1 MKLYFFP
8 GACSLACHIA
18 LQETGAK
25 FEIEKVDTKAKK
37 TAAGSDYLAVNAK
50 GYVPTLE
57 INDGQKLTE
66 AQVILQYIAD
76 QNPAA
81 KLVPAAGTMERY
93 RVLEW
98 LNFVAAEIHKGH
110 TPLFRHAEK
119 LPDSS
124 KQPFKDDLELR
135 FAWLAQQLE
144 GKQFLLGDQFTI
156 ADIYLFTV
164 LNWPRYVG
172 LDIGK
177 WPVLKDYH
185 KRIGSRPA
193 VQAALLAEGLI
204 KAAA

>member
-18 LQETGAK
+18 LHETGAK
-25 FEIEKVDTKAKK
+25 FDIEKVDTKAKK
-37 TAAGSDYLAVNAK
+37 TAAGSDYLMLNAK

-57 INDGQKLTE
+57 LDNGERLTE

-76 QNPAA
+76 QKPAA
-81 KLVPAAGTMERY
+81 KLLPASGSMERY

-98 LNFVAAEIHKGH
+98 LNFIAAEIHKGH

-119 LPDSS
+119 LPDTS

-144 GKQFLLGDQFTI
+144 GKQYLLGDQFTI

-172 LDIGK
+172 MDIGK
-177 WPVLKDYH
+177 WPTLKAYH
-185 KRIGSRPA
+185 QRIGGRPA

-204 KAAA
+204 KKAA